1 MQFWKNIQIF
11 NAFLLAALVPALAA
25 GILGFSIRIVPLVFA
40 VAIAHAV
47 FLGAPVFIF
56 LWKKKRLN
64 FLTTIISGLFI
75 GSIGVGILSWPYSGL
90 GSSASVDGVQTIVNG
105 RPTPAGWAQYF
116 LGISAFA
123 GFGSVGALAFWCWLK
138 FSNVLSGTNPG
149 VDDQPGHMIRRNPVL
164 TTFPTIGVIII
175 FLASNSTIDRSC
187 HNPLCG
193 GGDSIS
199 PVAILDLDIADD
211 QWSQLSSVLKDF
223 AEKEN
228 LDFRDTSEDHPGAVK
243 VLGISACSDA
253 GITIS
258 INEQRWE
265 SNDYQN
271 FVPDR
276 GVGIFVYKTLEGSN
290 WNPATRHMVD
300 ILEERWQSSVRFRDS
315 GGRLMP
321 IPETLQ

>member
-1 MQFWKNIQIF
+1 
-11 NAFLLAALVPALAA
+11 
-25 GILGFSIRIVPLVFA
+25 
-40 VAIAHAV
+40 
-47 FLGAPVFIF
+47 
-56 LWKKKRLN
+56 
-64 FLTTIISGLFI
+64 
-75 GSIGVGILSWPYSGL
+75 
-90 GSSASVDGVQTIVNG
+90 
-105 RPTPAGWAQYF
+105 
-116 LGISAFA
+116 
-123 GFGSVGALAFWCWLK
+123 
-138 FSNVLSGTNPG
+138 
-149 VDDQPGHMIRRNPVL
+149 MIRRSPFL
-164 TTFPTIGVIII
+164 ATLPTIGVITI

-187 HNPLCG
+187 HNPLRG
-193 GGDSIS
+193 GGDNIS
-199 PVAILDLDIADD
+199 PVAILDLDIPDD
-211 QWSQLSSVLKDF
+211 QWSQLSSVLKYF

-253 GITIS
+253 GISIS

-276 GVGIFVYKTLEGSN
+276 GVGIFVYETLEGSN